1 MPSIGGV
8 RIKNGRTRLSGLK
21 IHKVIVQGRWIW
33 GEHPW
38 DWNSI
43 QSEAAWRGPLTISKV
58 FACHNLIES
67 VQTAAERDTR
77 CHGTFPPSRNTGRE
91 KPGDESVSSVA
102 FHSRALRDI
111 TKDI

>member
-1 MPSIGGV
+1 M
-8 RIKNGRTRLSGLK
+8 SGLK
-21 IHKVIVQGRWIW
+21 IHNVIVQGSWIW

-43 QSEAAWRGPLTISKV
+43 QSKAAWRGPLTISKV

-67 VQTAAERDTR
+67 AAEKDTR
-77 CHGTFPPSRNTGRE
+77 YYGTFPPSRNTGRE
-91 KPGDESVSSVA
+91 KPGDESVGSIT

-111 TKDI
+111 PKDV